1 MISII
6 ICSRQKELS
15 AQLKNNIQNTI
26 GTEYE
31 IIKVDNSQ
39 NEYFITQAYNKGMD
53 ASKFDYLC
61 FIHEDVEFKSQDWG
75 KILISHLNNNPKGI
89 IGLAGGQIA
98 TQVPSSWSVIA
109 QTQRKNF
116 MQCGAMISYPSNIGK
131 SEDEVVMLDGFF
143 LSCKKEFMKS
153 VRFDDSLRG
162 FHAYDAD
169 ICFRSKA
176 NGGTN
181 LVIYDL
187 LVDHKSHGT
196 PNLQWVECTKS
207 VFQKWNHIL
216 PIYVGQEQVDIN
228 KIEKKSMLRFIRKM
242 IKLGC
247 SYPDIVEDP
256 FISSLW
262 KEVNRRT
269 SFSLKI
275 TTLYYCLFK
284 WIL

>member
-1 MISII
+1 
-6 ICSRQKELS
+6 
-15 AQLKNNIQNTI
+15 
-26 GTEYE
+26 
-31 IIKVDNSQ
+31 
-39 NEYFITQAYNKGMD
+39 
-53 ASKFDYLC
+53 
-61 FIHEDVEFKSQDWG
+61 
-75 KILISHLNNNPKGI
+75 
-89 IGLAGGQIA
+89 
-98 TQVPSSWSVIA
+98 
-109 QTQRKNF
+109 